1 MSDGNSDKKPI
12 FKKVLNAAEK
22 AFKKLHELGTYKPED
37 LSKIT
42 EYKALINET
51 ANVFKLGISQEVPE
65 EMKAYLEKDVFVFSG
80 LKTHAQL
87 AEARSLLKD
96 SDGKI
101 RPYHL
106 FEQDVL
112 KLNEKYNQNYLEA
125 EWQFAQSSSQG
136 AANWA
141 NLSDSERYN
150 LQYRTAGDEKVRESH
165 AAINGITLPKS
176 SEFWIS
182 YYPPNGWRCRC
193 IVVLVL
199 ASKYPATDV
208 DKATA
213 AAEKATTQIGKNGK
227 NKLEMFRFNPG
238 LEKRVFPKGNSYEK
252 VVGADNVKNN
262 IIESITLEKA
272 KRKEANKK
280 IIDWG
285 HSVIKR
291 GEHHSIVGEQFEFE
305 VRVSRSSIENLV
317 KHIFDIEDKKIVKDF
332 EKIIK
337 NSTYT
342 HSAELGDGMDKD
354 SKNIGHK
361 IARGVERYRY
371 YNSKWN
377 NRDVQINMEVMKNGY
392 EQPYSFILD
401 KK

>member
-37 LSKIT
+37 LAKIK

-51 ANVFKLGISQEVPE
+51 ANVFKLGISQKVPE
-65 EMKAYLEKDVFVFSG
+65 EMKDYLEKDIFVFSG

-125 EWQFAQSSSQG
+125 EWQFAQSSSQS

-165 AAINGITLPKS
+165 AAINGTTLPKS

-208 DKATA
+208 EKATA

-238 LEKRVFPKGNSYEK
+238 LEKRVFPKGNS
-252 VVGADNVKNN
+252 
-262 IIESITLEKA
+262 
-272 KRKEANKK
+272 
-280 IIDWG
+280 
-285 HSVIKR
+285 
-291 GEHHSIVGEQFEFE
+291 
-305 VRVSRSSIENLV
+305 
-317 KHIFDIEDKKIVKDF
+317 
-332 EKIIK
+332 
-337 NSTYT
+337 
-342 HSAELGDGMDKD
+342 
-354 SKNIGHK
+354 
-361 IARGVERYRY
+361 
-371 YNSKWN
+371 
-377 NRDVQINMEVMKNGY
+377 
-392 EQPYSFILD
+392 
-401 KK
+401 